1 MKQKRLFMT
10 LILSMILCPSAVFCA
25 EQNENAAIDAG
36 TLTDGAYMVDIES
49 DLPVLEADKGVLTV
63 RDGGMTLL
71 FQAGKNCSALFSGDA
86 LSASEAD
93 DKEILKPL
101 MNQTFSIGTEVL
113 DTPAVIAVLDA
124 SDRKWHQGYLTVLSG
139 QIPEEAYESGAL
151 VTAEVLDTPAVIA
164 VLDASDR
171 KWHQGYLTVLSGQIP
186 EEAYESGALVTA
198 EDLGLSD
205 GVYSAE
211 VSLRGGSGKAS
222 VNSPALLEIRDGR
235 ITAEIIWSSSHYDYM
250 LVHGTRYDRQNPE
263 GNSVFRIPVDGFD
276 ADLKV
281 IGDTLAMSRP
291 HEIEYM
297 LRFDSRTVTPVP
309 AD

>member
-151 VTAEVLDTPAVIA
+151 VTAE
-164 VLDASDR
+164 
-171 KWHQGYLTVLSGQIP
+171 
-186 EEAYESGALVTA
+186 
-198 EDLGLSD
+198 DLGLSD

-222 VNSPALLEIRDGR
+222 VNSPALLEIKDGR